1 MTTTTTQ
8 TIQVQDIQKNKCADS
23 TPHVDMGNVA
33 AIILGG
39 GEGTRLFPL
48 TTTHCKPAI
57 CFGGRYRLIDVP
69 LSNSINSG
77 CLKNF
82 IVTQYLSTPLHQH
95 IISTYRMGS
104 CTNGFV
110 EILTAEQKPK
120 SKSWFQG
127 TADAVRQNLE
137 YIKATPVEY
146 FLILAGDQ
154 LYNFNFKKMVA
165 FAQETGADVTIAAL
179 PVAEAEAKRMGVL
192 KVNEDSCVTE
202 FHEKPQKKELLD
214 HMKLPNFL
222 LERIKPW
229 CDENRQYI
237 GSMGIYLFKREA
249 LLELLECDPREDFG
263 KHLLPTKVQQGRASA
278 YLFDGYWEDIGTIE
292 SFYHANMALTKSNS
306 EFCFYDE
313 SSPIFSHHYNLPPSK
328 INVTYIEKSI
338 LCEGTIVEADEI
350 RNSILGPRTV
360 VKQGTIIKNSYLM
373 GNDFYT
379 MPKMLSKDSAKLS
392 IGENC
397 LIDKTIIDKNV
408 IIGNGVQ
415 LVNKNKLA
423 NYDGDRVYIRDGI
436 IVVASGACLPD
447 GFVL

>member
-1 MTTTTTQ
+1 MYSTLLKAQ
-8 TIQVQDIQKNKCADS
+8 QINKENACH
-23 TPHVDMGNVA
+23 PQVDMGNVA
-33 AIILGG
+33 SIILGG

-48 TTTHCKPAI
+48 TTTLCKPAI

-69 LSNSINSG
+69 MSNAINSG

-95 IISTYRMGS
+95 IFSTYRMGT
-104 CTNGFV
+104 CTNGFI

-120 SKSWFQG
+120 SKLWFQG
-127 TADAVRQNLE
+127 TADAVRQNLN
-137 YIKATPVEY
+137 YIMSTPVDY

-154 LYNFNFKKMVA
+154 LYNFNFQHMMQ
-165 FAQETGADVTIAAL
+165 FAKETDADVVIAAL
-179 PVAEAEAKRMGVL
+179 PVAEPEAKRMGIL
-192 KVNEDSCVTE
+192 KVNEDHFVTE
-202 FHEKPQKKELLD
+202 FHEKPQQRELLD

-222 LERIKPW
+222 QERIKPW
-229 CDENRQYI
+229 CDENRQFI
-237 GSMGIYLFKREA
+237 GSMGIYLFKRQA
-249 LLELLECDPREDFG
+249 LLELLDCDPREDFG
-263 KHLLPTKVQQGRASA
+263 KHLLPTKVQQGRAAA
-278 YLFDGYWEDIGTIE
+278 YLFTGYWEDIGTIE
-292 SFYHANMALTKSNS
+292 SFYNANMALTQPNTL
-306 EFCFYDE
+306 FNFYDE
-313 SSPIFSHHYNLPPSK
+313 RNPIFSHHYNLPPSK

-360 VKQGTIIKNSYLM
+360 IRKGSIVKNSYVM
-373 GNDFYT
+373 GNDFYSPFKT
-379 MPKMLSKDSAKLS
+379 SSSLPSHLS

-397 LIDKTIIDKNV
+397 LIDRAIIDKNV
-408 IIGNGVQ
+408 SIGDRVQ

-436 IVVASGACLPD
+436 IVVANGATLPD